1 MNPNPSAPPV
11 SWLIVDGYGSG
22 KHYASLLN
30 DRDIHVYHVQSMEV
44 VTEYFQKSFD
54 RRQYKGNFVYTGD
67 YERLLNELRSIDG
80 LEVVVPGCETGV
92 SLADLLAQDLG
103 TPGNGRFKSAARRN
117 KFDMVEALRESGVR
131 AARTYRV
138 ASLAELESISEPLG
152 LPAVIKPCESAGSD
166 GVYICRTH
174 DELVAAFHTIHQ
186 QRNIFGAVNDR
197 VVVQQLLVGKQY
209 IVNTVSFEGEH
220 FIAEI
225 WEDNREDV
233 GSAYLYNY
241 ERLLQEHGPLEQRLA
256 AYTRD
261 VLDALGV
268 RFGPCHVE
276 LMVDGGVPTLIEV
289 GARPAGG
296 IQHQVMQDAQGYS
309 HVSASIDCYLGGGL
323 PPGYFGRE
331 DAKHV
336 VSVSL
341 ISRRAGVLKAYRRIE
356 DIQALA
362 SFQCLVGL
370 PAIGSHV
377 PVSRSLDT
385 QPGILMLAHAVK
397 RQVLQDVEA
406 FRAIELDGLFE
417 LAGE

>member
-1 MNPNPSAPPV
+1 MNPSNQGQPV
-11 SWLIVDGYGSG
+11 SWLIVDGFGSG
-22 KHYASLLN
+22 RHYAPLLN
-30 DRDIHVYHVQSMEV
+30 EKGIHVYHLQSMKV
-44 VTEYFQKSFD
+44 VAGYFQKSFD
-54 RRQYKGNFVYTGD
+54 RRQYKGTFVFAGD
-67 YERLLNELRSIDG
+67 YERLLDELRSIEG
-80 LEVVVPGCETGV
+80 LAVVVPGCETGV
-92 SLADLLAQDLG
+92 SLADLLAEDLG
-103 TPGNGRFKSAARRN
+103 TPGNGRYKSAARRN

-131 AARTYRV
+131 AARTFRV
-138 ASLAELESISEPLG
+138 GSLAELESISEPLG

-166 GVYICRTH
+166 GVYICKTKA
-174 DELVAAFHTIHQ
+174 DVVAAFNTIHQ
-186 QRNIFGAVNDR
+186 ARNIFGAVNDH
-197 VVVQQLLVGKQY
+197 VVAQQLLTGKQY
-209 IVNTVSFEGEH
+209 IVNTLSHRGEH

-241 ERLLQEHGPLEQRLA
+241 ERLLQDHGPLEQALA
-256 AYTRD
+256 DYTKA

-276 LMVDGGVPTLIEV
+276 LMVDDGVPTLIEV

-296 IQHQVMQDAQGYS
+296 IQHHVMQDAQGFS

-323 PPGYFGRE
+323 EPGYFDR
-331 DAKHV
+331 DNAKHV

-356 DIQALA
+356 EIQALV

-370 PAIGSHV
+370 PDIGAQV

-385 QPGILMLAHAVK
+385 QPGILMLAHPLK
-397 RQVLQDVEA
+397 RQVLDDVDA
-406 FRAIELDGLFE
+406 FRAIELDGIFE
-417 LAGE
+417 LANN